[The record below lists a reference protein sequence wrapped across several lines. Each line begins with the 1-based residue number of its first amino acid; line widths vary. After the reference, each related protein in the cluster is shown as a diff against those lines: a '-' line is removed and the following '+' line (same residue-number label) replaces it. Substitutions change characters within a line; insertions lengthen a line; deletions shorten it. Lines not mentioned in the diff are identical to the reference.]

1 MKAKGKY
8 KGQTKNKVKSV
19 DMMYL
24 ALRRRK
30 KKTSLRNC
38 TIMLTLW
45 RTRALAGPAITLGV
59 RLCPAEFFAPAFSKV
74 YPALRGEIGEA
85 IRMAVGV
92 AMMTTTTTG
101 VII

>member
-1 MKAKGKY
+1 
-8 KGQTKNKVKSV
+8 
-19 DMMYL
+19 
-24 ALRRRK
+24 
-30 KKTSLRNC
+30 
-38 TIMLTLW
+38 MLTLW

-74 YPALRGEIGEA
+74 YPALRSEIGEA
-85 IRMAVGV
+85 IRMPVGV

>member
-1 MKAKGKY
+1 MKAKDKY
-8 KGQTKNKVKSV
+8 KGQTKNEVKSV

-30 KKTSLRNC
+30 NEFTQLHNHADSVADPRSCRPGDN
-38 TIMLTLW
+38 
-45 RTRALAGPAITLGV
+45 AGREAV
-59 RLCPAEFFAPAFSKV
+59 PAEFFAPAFSKV
-74 YPALRGEIGEA
+74 YPALRSEIGEA
-85 IRMAVGV
+85 IRMPVGV